1 MKPHL
6 SSKLAPLE
14 LSRVLSFS
22 LPALGAVLND
32 PLMSLVDTAC
42 VGQVSSIGLAALGPN
57 TSIFG
62 FASMVFHFLTVASTV
77 QVSRAHDKNDLA
89 NKSQC
94 ISDALSLA
102 LLCGVLS
109 SVFLIACGGTLL
121 RVMFTPPELM
131 VPAQNYLTIRSFAL
145 PATLVTLVGTA
156 ACLGQRDARTPLNI
170 ALATGT
176 LNLLTNLFLVL
187 GPPNMGILGSA
198 LATVASAWCGATLFC
213 IHLLRGP
220 LHLSLR
226 VPTAKRAEPFISAG
240 SVLIIRS
247 VCVMLCYSLATSAA
261 SAMGTLTLAGH
272 QVLVGVMTV
281 AQFCPEPLSS
291 CAQASLASV
300 GARSVRGE
308 AHAHEMLY
316 TRRTIFV
323 LLSCSAVLGLGL
335 SLLCCGALVF
345 FPHVFTFDS
354 AVIMATRSL
363 APVLSACVAFYTPV
377 CVMDGILYASGK
389 MVFSAA
395 TQASNH
401 KNLFSSL
408 LTAIIVHQAVLT
420 LVSSLKNRF
429 VSGVQ
434 SPSLS
439 NVHNAR
445 LKRRF
450 RSSWCLVVISL
461 PVHCSVPSERDCVV
475 LDTRPR
481 SDEAKEENWTQTV
494 M

>member
-1 MKPHL
+1 MKAHL

-42 VGQVSSIGLAALGPN
+42 VGQVSSIELAALGPN

-89 NKSQC
+89 SKSHC

-109 SVFLIACGGTLL
+109 PVFLFACGGTLL
-121 RVMFTPPELM
+121 RVMYTPPELI

-145 PATLVTLVGTA
+145 PATLVSLVGTA

-176 LNLLTNLFLVL
+176 LNLLTNVFLVL

-213 IHLLRGP
+213 LHLLRGP

-247 VCVMLCYSLATSAA
+247 VCVMSCYSLATSAS

-291 CAQASLASV
+291 CAQASLASI
-300 GARSVRGE
+300 GARSVRGRS
-308 AHAHEMLY
+308 ARPRNVVHAENNILTPVLFCCTWSRLVIVVLWRLGILSSCLH
-316 TRRTIFV
+316 RRLGCHHGHTF
-323 LLSCSAVLGLGL
+323 SCPSSLGL
-335 SLLCCGALVF
+335 CGV
-345 FPHVFTFDS
+345 
-354 AVIMATRSL
+354 
-363 APVLSACVAFYTPV
+363 
-377 CVMDGILYASGK
+377 LYASLCDGWYPLRVREDGIFCCNTGK
-389 MVFSAA
+389 YSKVTLFLVAECRHSSPGCVDTRLFLKKSASFQVFNLPLLATFIMLASRGGFGLVGVWWSILCLFIIRFLQNAMALFLIHGRAA
-395 TQASNH
+395 T
-401 KNLFSSL
+401 KPRKR
-408 LTAIIVHQAVLT
+408 TE
-420 LVSSLKNRF
+420 NR
-429 VSGVQ
+429 
-434 SPSLS
+434 
-439 NVHNAR
+439 
-445 LKRRF
+445 
-450 RSSWCLVVISL
+450 
-461 PVHCSVPSERDCVV
+461 
-475 LDTRPR
+475 
-481 SDEAKEENWTQTV
+481 